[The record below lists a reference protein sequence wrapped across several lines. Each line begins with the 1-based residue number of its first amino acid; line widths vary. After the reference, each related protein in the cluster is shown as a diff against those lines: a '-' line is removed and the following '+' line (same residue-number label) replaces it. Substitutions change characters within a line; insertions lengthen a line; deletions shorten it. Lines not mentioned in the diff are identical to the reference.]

1 MSQLQQKSEKES
13 PFDLVKVAAGAV
25 GAMASAVLLS
35 TLGAAGTITG
45 AALGSVIVTVAGSM
59 FSKGVDVSKQ
69 GVSAAQVLAARRV
82 GQAKSQVG
90 AASQDMDDSPQARQ
104 RLSAANAEL
113 DAAEAQLHAEQ
124 TPGHSAGQTVGP
136 AAGQTPG
143 PSGPDRRAVPWR
155 RIGLGA
161 AAVFLMAM
169 VVITGFELVS
179 GRAVSAMT
187 GGSSSD
193 QERTS
198 LTGLTDR
205 DKPTP
210 SPTQTPT
217 ETPTGTPSPS
227 DSASVEESPSAEP
240 TETSS
245 AEPTET
251 PSESV
256 TPSQDTSSTPT
267 EEPTV
272 SDTAVPEETTSST
285 P

>member
-1 MSQLQQKSEKES
+1 MSQQQQKTEKES

-59 FSKGVDVSKQ
+59 FSKGVDVSRQ
-69 GVSAAQVLAARRV
+69 GVSAAQALAARRV
-82 GQAKSQVG
+82 AQARSQVG
-90 AASQDMDDSPQARQ
+90 AASQDMDDSPQAQQ

-113 DAAEAQLHAEQ
+113 DAAESELHAGE
-124 TPGHSAGQTVGP
+124 TPGQEAGTGWQ
-136 AAGQTPG
+136 
-143 PSGPDRRAVPWR
+143 DRLAVLPWK
-155 RIGLGA
+155 RIALAA
-161 AAVFLMAM
+161 AAVFVVAM
-169 VVITGFELVS
+169 VAITAFELFS
-179 GRAVSAMT
+179 GRAVSSMT
-187 GGSSSD
+187 GGSSD

-198 LTGLTDR
+198 FSGLTDG

-210 SPTQTPT
+210 SPTPTPT
-217 ETPTGTPSPS
+217 PTDTPGPSE
-227 DSASVEESPSAEP
+227 SASVDESP
-240 TETSS
+240 S

-256 TPSQDTSSTPT
+256 TPSEDTSSTPT

-272 SDTAVPEETTSST
+272 SDTAAPEESAT
-285 P
+285 PTP